1 MKLIKG
7 FLAIAIISLVAISCK
22 ETKKEV
28 SDESVDVI
36 EVTDEVVTESM
47 DANAS
52 DAESVID
59 STSTELEKEAD
70 STKTMAEGMAKKCE
84 GKCSKDGKSCD
95 GSCKA

>member
-28 SDESVDVI
+28 SDESVDAI

-59 STSTELEKEAD
+59 STIMKGTCQLSIKYQDTKEGR
-70 STKTMAEGMAKKCE
+70 E
-84 GKCSKDGKSCD
+84 
-95 GSCKA
+95 